1 MRFFLP
7 SNDKRNEFISHAR
20 DRYYRVILRGDRL
33 NEEVSSVLYCL
44 GAVRNRVDDKIYIVA
59 VYREWNF
66 PRRELNW
73 NDGFR
78 NRSFVRRFF
87 FFSFALWHFEI
98 LKYRG
103 EFWYTFIHES
113 IITSRIENYRELK
126 NIWVWNVKGRG
137 DIELIFSKQSCIFSY
152 F

>member
-7 SNDKRNEFISHAR
+7 SSDKRNEFISHAR

-87 FFSFALWHFEI
+87 FSLLHYDTLKYWNIVENSDIRLYTKALLLLELKIITNLKTFEFETWKVEEI
-98 LKYRG
+98 L
-103 EFWYTFIHES
+103 
-113 IITSRIENYRELK
+113 N
-126 NIWVWNVKGRG
+126 
-137 DIELIFSKQSCIFSY
+137 
-152 F
+152 

>member
-87 FFSFALWHFEI
+87 FSLLHYDTLKYWNIVENSDIRLYTKALLLLELKIIANLKTFEFETWKVEEI
-98 LKYRG
+98 L
-103 EFWYTFIHES
+103 
-113 IITSRIENYRELK
+113 N
-126 NIWVWNVKGRG
+126 
-137 DIELIFSKQSCIFSY
+137 
-152 F
+152 